1 MNYTNITFESLLEDF
16 KNRLASDPRFA
27 NISSASIYQM
37 FMEMI
42 CACMDMTNYYMQR
55 TAEESY
61 IDTARLDSSLIKL
74 GKNLGY
80 NPRRRVPAKCNLQI
94 QIKGPL
100 PQATQPGD
108 TVVFQHRL
116 PRA

>member
-42 CACMDMTNYYMQR
+42 CGGAVTMTNGR
-55 TAEESY
+55 SVLT
-61 IDTARLDSSLIKL
+61 
-74 GKNLGY
+74 
-80 NPRRRVPAKCNLQI
+80 
-94 QIKGPL
+94 
-100 PQATQPGD
+100 
-108 TVVFQHRL
+108 
-116 PRA
+116 